1 MPSFFNSSNLSSYAS
16 SAANSLGF
24 VGNRLFDGAH
34 YLSKKLGLAK
44 VDQTVEDY
52 CLHVY
57 WIAAVPLAGHLLPD
71 LGASLTG
78 EEDVDYS
85 VNNPLVPLGMCLGA
99 VSALILQAAVL
110 HYQKISPPKEES
122 EIDLREDFDS
132 ESERFSD
139 RLGEFTSHT
148 IGIFFYNFVLTFVAV
163 ASFLKPEENES
174 ESDLAFAGRHALA
187 TVVGYIYGKCEL
199 ALHESNLNAATQESN
214 LSIFSALYNCL
225 VTDVAKEEGL
235 QKILVFWVAA
245 GILGSHTL
253 GGLYPLTDDKSSL
266 GYAIP
271 SAIKIPLYF
280 IIPIG
285 AISHSVSE
293 IQAYKTVKVGLRRL
307 QGTYV
312 SLDLWKKSLFIT
324 IACAAKCSNFFHVI
338 PEAVAFPRL
347 IEMLGGKKLDKK
359 THSALTCVSG
369 FVFGV
374 PDLVTTFSATT
385 LPALRKLFG
394 NAGEN
399 NPGAPLLINVNG
411 TMVKHQEDNGEK
423 YSCCPV

>member
-1 MPSFFNSSNLSSYAS
+1 MKGFFNA
-16 SAANSLGF
+16 LGF
-24 VGNRLFDGAH
+24 LGNRVFDGAN
-34 YLSKKLGLAK
+34 YISKKLGLAK

-52 CLHVY
+52 CLYVY
-57 WIAAVPLAGHLLPD
+57 WIAAIPLAGHLLPD

-85 VNNPLVPLGMCLGA
+85 VNNPLVPVGMCLGA
-99 VSALILQAAVL
+99 VSALILQSAVL
-110 HYQKISPPKEES
+110 HYQKISADKEES

-139 RLGEFTSHT
+139 RFGEFTSHT

-163 ASFLKPEENES
+163 ASFLKPEEDEP
-174 ESDLAFAGRHALA
+174 ESDLAFLSRHAIA
-187 TVVGYIYGKCEL
+187 TTVGYIYGKCEL
-199 ALHESNLNAATQESN
+199 ALHESNLNAATEEHN
-214 LSIFSALYNCL
+214 LSMFSALYNCL
-225 VTDVAKEEGL
+225 VSDVAKATGA
-235 QKILVFWVAA
+235 QKILVFWMAA

-253 GGLYPLTDDKSSL
+253 GGLYPLTNDQESL
-266 GYAIP
+266 GYTIP
-271 SAIKIPLYF
+271 TAIKIPLYF

-293 IQAYKTVKVGLRRL
+293 LQAYKNLNVGLRRL

-312 SLDLWKKSLFIT
+312 GLDPCKKSLFMT
-324 IACAAKCSNFFHVI
+324 IAIAAKCSNFFHVV

-347 IEMLGGKKLDKK
+347 IEILSKKKLDKK
-359 THSALTCVSG
+359 TTSALTCLSG
-369 FVFGV
+369 VVFGG

-399 NPGAPLLINVNG
+399 NPDAPLLIN
-411 TMVKHQEDNGEK
+411 DNGKMIRYQEK
-423 YSCCPV
+423 ESNYSCCPV